1 MMLPLQ
7 LSYLTPTNTDI
18 PLGLFNFL
26 HLVDLRVQTP
36 KTLTLL

>member
-18 PLGLFNFL
+18 HVPLGLFNFL

-36 KTLTLL
+36 KTH